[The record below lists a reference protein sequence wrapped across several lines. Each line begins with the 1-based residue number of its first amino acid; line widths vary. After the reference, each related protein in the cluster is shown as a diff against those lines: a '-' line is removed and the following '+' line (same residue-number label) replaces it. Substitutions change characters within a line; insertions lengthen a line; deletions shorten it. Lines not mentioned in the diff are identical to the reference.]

1 MNDWDRYVRM
11 KSLREQWEDRV
22 ASCKQRLRNGDL
34 HTPEGQLI
42 RQEISV
48 YETVLNEFVSHLDL
62 PRE

>member
-1 MNDWDRYVRM
+1 M